1 MLSVG
6 TTANSPLT
14 RSVALCNILYT
25 TSLIVV
31 ENQVGGMSAI
41 SITGTSLQ
49 IRNMKLKMLV
59 LGCPNEQMF

>member
-49 IRNMKLKMLV
+49 IRNMKVKNVGAGM
-59 LGCPNEQMF
+59 PK